1 MKMGLAH
8 GRWSA
13 LKIIPRRGAIEKDG
27 GCVFERTGREEENKL
42 FQGLSA
48 AGHYCAGDRGRAAH
62 VCDRDVL
69 RAERIDDPTLE
80 INDRV
85 VATKFTYQ
93 IGEPE
98 RGDVVVFK
106 YPVNEEQGIETVIY
120 VKRCIGLPGETLE
133 IKNNT
138 VFIDGTPAGGGLSQ
152 HRHEHAGFWDR

>member
-1 MKMGLAH
+1 M
-8 GRWSA
+8 
-13 LKIIPRRGAIEKDG
+13 I
-27 GCVFERTGREEENKL
+27 
-42 FQGLSA
+42 
-48 AGHYCAGDRGRAAH
+48 
-62 VCDRDVL
+62 
-69 RAERIDDPTLE
+69 PTLE

-133 IKNNT
+133 IKT
-138 VFIDGTPAGGGLSQ
+138 TRSLSTARRWWRIISTQ
-152 HRHEHAGFWDR
+152 ARACRILGR